1 MSRITKIKNNSCH
14 TLKIIG
20 TPIGNSMDLSPRG
33 IEAFE
38 QADFILC
45 EDTRVTKK
53 LSQLRNFKIQKLISF
68 NEFNESRKI
77 NSVISKIISG
87 KNVVLSNSVH
97 HRFKQR
103 QCNADSDDEAKQ
115 HHEKQNFAYLFDAC
129 CRLVFINCCSDAERP
144 PDDPGRQP
152 HDKQPNY

>member
-1 MSRITKIKNNSCH
+1 MSGITKIKNNSCH

-53 LSQLRNFKIQKLISF
+53 LSQLRNFRIQKLISF
-68 NEFNESRKI
+68 IKIRCVTKI
-77 NSVISKIISG
+77 NV
-87 KNVVLSNSVH
+87 
-97 HRFKQR
+97 
-103 QCNADSDDEAKQ
+103 
-115 HHEKQNFAYLFDAC
+115 
-129 CRLVFINCCSDAERP
+129 
-144 PDDPGRQP
+144 
-152 HDKQPNY
+152 